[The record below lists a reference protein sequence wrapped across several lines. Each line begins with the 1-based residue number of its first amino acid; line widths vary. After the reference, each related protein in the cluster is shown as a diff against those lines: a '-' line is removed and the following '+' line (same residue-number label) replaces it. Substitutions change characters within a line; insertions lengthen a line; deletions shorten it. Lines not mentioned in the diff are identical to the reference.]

1 MKWITNVGD
10 DNAFAYLMK
19 YCIENPNKHYIIGRP
34 AATKSGEWVHYYT
47 DGSTSIIKSPG
58 LSVEQL
64 ERMNICGLY
73 EV

>member
-1 MKWITNVGD
+1 MKWITNVGN
-10 DNAFAYLMK
+10 DNAFTYLMK
-19 YCIENPNKHYIIGRP
+19 YCMENPGKHYMLGRP
-34 AATKSGEWVHYYT
+34 AATKTSEFVYCYT
-47 DGSTSIIKSPG
+47 DESSTIIKSPG

>member
-1 MKWITNVGD
+1 MKWITNVGN
-10 DNAFAYLMK
+10 DNAFTYLMK
-19 YCIENPNKHYIIGRP
+19 YCIENPDKHYILGRP
-34 AATKSGEWVHYYT
+34 AATKPGEWYL
-47 DGSTSIIKSPG
+47 DGSSTIIKSPG

>member
-1 MKWITNVGD
+1 MKWITNVGN

-19 YCIENPNKHYIIGRP
+19 YCIENPNKHYILGRP
-34 AATKSGEWVHYYT
+34 AATKPSEWT
-47 DGSTSIIKSPG
+47 IDPIDGITTIKSPG

-64 ERMNICGLY
+64 EQMNICGLY